1 MGSEDLEE
9 LFSHSVDEDFS
20 ESTVDIKYML
30 HERRSKCHSV
40 LRKLWNSF
48 SRLNLPSAMN
58 IGLLK
63 DFCFTKASLI
73 FCTASSSYKLHRVAM
88 EQLKFLVIDEAAQL
102 KEVES
107 AIPLKLPGIQHAI
120 LIGDECQL
128 PAMVES
134 SVCYCYLDILYVF
147 SFVFFAFHPL
157 VN

>member
-1 MGSEDLEE
+1 
-9 LFSHSVDEDFS
+9 
-20 ESTVDIKYML
+20 
-30 HERRSKCHSV
+30 
-40 LRKLWNSF
+40 
-48 SRLNLPSAMN
+48 
-58 IGLLK
+58 
-63 DFCFTKASLI
+63 
-73 FCTASSSYKLHRVAM
+73 M
-88 EQLKFLVIDEAAQL
+88 EQLKFLVIHEAAQL

-107 AIPLKLPGIQHAI
+107 AIPLKLPGVQHAI